1 MELSGII
8 EHLAQRYVDL
18 NEGVK
23 PNYIPELNRVD
34 GRKFGIGL
42 REISGSYLGFGDH
55 GEKFSIQSIVKVLS
69 LTLAYKR
76 LGEDL
81 WKRVG
86 IEPSGSAFN
95 SLVLLEQ
102 EQGVPRNPFINAGAL
117 VVADVLVGLYEDPE
131 QAFLDFIRGLCGDD
145 GIHFDENIAASE
157 KAHGHLNAALTHFMK
172 SFGNIRNEQNKV
184 LDFYFKICSITMT
197 CRELATTFLMFANN
211 GVQPLTGEE
220 VMSSSMTKRVNA
232 IMLLCGFYNE
242 AGEFAF
248 RVGLP
253 AKSGVGGGIIAIH
266 PERYSIAVWSPLLN
280 DKGNSLRGFR
290 FLEDFTTATSS
301 IF

>member
-1 MELSGII
+1 MALSSII
-8 EHLAQRYVDL
+8 ETLAERYADL
-18 NEGVK
+18 NDGVK
-23 PNYIPELNRVD
+23 PSYIPELQGVD

-42 REISGSYLGFGDH
+42 MEVTGSYLGYGDH
-55 GEKFSIQSIVKVLS
+55 GDKFSIQSIVKVLS
-69 LTLAYKR
+69 LALAYKN

-81 WKRVG
+81 WSRVG
-86 IEPSGSAFN
+86 IEPSGSSFN

-102 EQGVPRNPFINAGAL
+102 EQGIPRNPFINAGAL
-117 VVADVLVGLYEDPE
+117 VIADVLVGIHDDPE
-131 QAFLDFIRGLCGDD
+131 QAFLDFIRGLCGEEK
-145 GIHFDENIAASE
+145 IYFDENIAASE
-157 KAHGHLNAALTHFMK
+157 KAHGHLNAALINFMK
-172 SFGNIRNEQNKV
+172 SFGNIRNDQDRV

-220 VMSSSMTKRVNA
+220 VLSSSMTKRVNA

-253 AKSGVGGGIIAIH
+253 AKSGVGGGVIAIH
-266 PERYSIAVWSPLLN
+266 PERYTIAVWSPLLN
-280 DKGNSLRGFR
+280 EKGNSLRGFR